1 MPYVDLGPRIRVLGT
16 AHVSQKSVDEVRHH
30 IEEFEPDI
38 VAVELCQARHDAL
51 LQERRF
57 DKEGLLKV
65 IKDGKAPLVLLQ
77 SMLSAEQRRLGLDE
91 NLQPGAELLAAVE
104 EGKNAGKEIALI
116 DRDIQVTLRR
126 AWKRMTFFQK
136 VRLLMGMLFE
146 EDDEEEEIDI
156 DELLQNTDLL
166 SSLME
171 ELKSFSPGAGEVLID
186 ERDQYLAGKIMRL
199 PSDKKILAVV
209 GAGHMEGIGQQIE
222 TNTVDEEH
230 LKSISLPPKRG
241 VFGKLLPWLIPLA
254 FLVFIGWGIW
264 SNQDINWLELFT
276 IWTISNAVF
285 AAIACILARGHPFA
299 VLTAALA
306 SPITSLNPA
315 LAAGW
320 FAGYVQ
326 LKVNEPTTKDLQ
338 EFLKLEEM
346 SQFWKNPAGK
356 VLLVTA
362 LTNLGSMVG
371 AWVATAGY
379 LGGWRL

>member
-91 NLQPGAELLAAVE
+91 NLQPGAALLAAVE

-146 EDDEEEEIDI
+146 EDDEEEEISTI
-156 DELLQNTDLL
+156 FPFVIP
-166 SSLME
+166 
-171 ELKSFSPGAGEVLID
+171 KS
-186 ERDQYLAGKIMRL
+186 K
-199 PSDKKILAVV
+199 
-209 GAGHMEGIGQQIE
+209 
-222 TNTVDEEH
+222 T
-230 LKSISLPPKRG
+230 G
-241 VFGKLLPWLIPLA
+241 VF
-254 FLVFIGWGIW
+254 FL
-264 SNQDINWLELFT
+264 SEKT
-276 IWTISNAVF
+276 
-285 AAIACILARGHPFA
+285 
-299 VLTAALA
+299 TAAFFISKSLQHTVYFPIHSYNHRSRAPPGRGGMQVALVITARFGQRIPAYA
-306 SPITSLNPA
+306 SDPA
-315 LAAGW
+315 PQNCTFRWG
-320 FAGYVQ
+320 G
-326 LKVNEPTTKDLQ
+326 
-338 EFLKLEEM
+338 
-346 SQFWKNPAGK
+346 G
-356 VLLVTA
+356 
-362 LTNLGSMVG
+362 LT
-371 AWVATAGY
+371 
-379 LGGWRL
+379 